1 MPKNNFVVMA
11 ACSRN
16 SRSLEMLVDM
26 RREEEQVQ
34 RSVVSS
40 WMWVIVSVFV
50 VIEHVYAPA

>member
-1 MPKNNFVVMA
+1 MA

-26 RREEEQVQ
+26 RREEEEVQ
-34 RSVVSS
+34 RSVASS